1 MESYDKAIEFKP
13 DKHVAFYNR
22 ACCHS
27 LMGNLEM
34 ALADL
39 TTSFRLDPEE
49 YRQLATTDSD
59 LSPLRDHPGFVA
71 LMEEGGS

>member
-1 MESYDKAIEFKP
+1 MESYDKAIALNP
-13 DKHVAFYNR
+13 NYDTASYNR

-49 YRQLATTDSD
+49 SRQIATTDSD
-59 LSPLRDHPGFVA
+59 LDPLRGDPGFVA
-71 LMEEGGS
+71 LMEEGVS